1 MIYNTYVLINSTR
14 TVWRTLN
21 EYPSPLEAM
30 KRMRMIILGKNPG
43 ILEAQVSFCLFVTYI
58 YYFLKVNTQ
67 ETTPEEYVVARVLE
81 EAKVSVEL
89 PEESNATQSSSG
101 SSFSSSG
108 VSETSDAK
116 SPETT
121 DDAFEYIAGF
131 IAKKFKNTHPQLG
144 DFTYR
149 IKSDNAYSLPSW
161 VQQLSFGGLIKPS
174 TDFLTTIK
182 RWNKYFEIF
191 HGENKLRK
199 KPLVVKKLALKIKKR
214 ENLSFDVIK
223 LFCKL
228 RTVIRINYL
237 KTKRT
242 LDNAKKSNKRKLST
256 VTPNSDTKRKLVK
269 KMRKT
274 VVNFYSNYNSMLFN
288 EFVCMNRPV

>member
-1 MIYNTYVLINSTR
+1 
-14 TVWRTLN
+14 
-21 EYPSPLEAM
+21 M

-43 ILEAQVSFCLFVTYI
+43 ILEAQ
-58 YYFLKVNTQ
+58 VNTQ

-161 VQQLSFGGLIKPS
+161 MMI
-174 TDFLTTIK
+174 
-182 RWNKYFEIF
+182 
-191 HGENKLRK
+191 
-199 KPLVVKKLALKIKKR
+199 R
-214 ENLSFDVIK
+214 ENEWNVLSLLMLVIVEIVGDK
-223 LFCKL
+223 A
-228 RTVIRINYL
+228 IG
-237 KTKRT
+237 
-242 LDNAKKSNKRKLST
+242 
-256 VTPNSDTKRKLVK
+256 
-269 KMRKT
+269 
-274 VVNFYSNYNSMLFN
+274 
-288 EFVCMNRPV
+288 

>member
-1 MIYNTYVLINSTR
+1 
-14 TVWRTLN
+14 
-21 EYPSPLEAM
+21 
-30 KRMRMIILGKNPG
+30 
-43 ILEAQVSFCLFVTYI
+43 
-58 YYFLKVNTQ
+58 VNTQ

-199 KPLVVKKLALKIKKR
+199 EPLVVKKLALKIKKR
-214 ENLSFDVIK
+214 EKLSFDVIK

-274 VVNFYSNYNSMLFN
+274 VT
-288 EFVCMNRPV
+288 

>member
-1 MIYNTYVLINSTR
+1 
-14 TVWRTLN
+14 
-21 EYPSPLEAM
+21 
-30 KRMRMIILGKNPG
+30 
-43 ILEAQVSFCLFVTYI
+43 LFI
-58 YYFLKVNTQ
+58 RHIHLLFLKVNTQ

-89 PEESNATQSSSG
+89 PDSSGNSTETLLSSNATQSSSG

-108 VSETSDAK
+108 VSKTSDAK

-161 VQQLSFGGLIKPS
+161 VQQLSFGGRIKPS

-199 KPLVVKKLALKIKKR
+199 EPLVITKLALKIKKR

-228 RTVIRINYL
+228 RTVIGINYL

-274 VVNFYSNYNSMLFN
+274 VT
-288 EFVCMNRPV
+288 